1 MAKILLIGA
10 TGFLGRHLVKKLKN
24 HELSYFDRKI
34 HDITNLND
42 VVKATKGQDIVINL
56 AAPNTQ
62 NSEINRRVIVEGSK
76 NIIESAKRNN
86 IQKVIHLS
94 SAAVYRKNQDSYGIA
109 KREADELYIQSGI
122 SAILLRPPL
131 IYGRG
136 GYAAEKLFNSVEK
149 IPFIVLVVGDGKY
162 KFQPVYVEDVVDA
175 IVASIDYKKKG
186 ISIFDVAGPR
196 KIEFNKFAEKILKAK
211 GVNKILIHIPISLI
225 LFVVRILTF
234 FFRSLP
240 FNTTTIKRMVEEIDL
255 DVDKTKKELG
265 VAPREYDEA
274 LLSLFA

>member
-42 VVKATKGQDIVINL
+42 VIKATKGRDIVINL

-109 KREADELYIQSGI
+109 KREADELYIKSGI

-162 KFQPVYVEDVVDA
+162 KFQPVYVEDVD
-175 IVASIDYKKKG
+175 
-186 ISIFDVAGPR
+186 R
-196 KIEFNKFAEKILKAK
+196 K
-211 GVNKILIHIPISLI
+211 S
-225 LFVVRILTF
+225 VV
-234 FFRSLP
+234 
-240 FNTTTIKRMVEEIDL
+240 
-255 DVDKTKKELG
+255 
-265 VAPREYDEA
+265 
-274 LLSLFA
+274 